1 MIYIVEDDAEVR
13 EMETYALKSGGFDV
27 MAFECG
33 KVMDEQVKVKVPDL
47 FILDIMLPGE
57 DGLST
62 LKRLRGQEN
71 TKNIPVIM
79 LTAKGT
85 ELDKVKGLDLG
96 ADDYIAK
103 PFGIL
108 EFISRVRA
116 VLRRS
121 ERSSSE
127 STEALNLALG
137 GVTLDDQCRSVTVG
151 GIAVEL
157 TFKEYELLKLLMSR
171 PGTVFSRQQILEK
184 IWGVDFD
191 NAHRGYAHKNASA
204 EVRGTRLYHTDRA
217 KRGVQSSMKNS
228 LCFSLIYVGVLVALF
243 AVYFTARVF
252 ENEMS
257 EQQKRDLRET
267 ASLIKNFYGQIPSE
281 NFRKNLD
288 SIASK
293 RLRVTLV
300 DRDGMVLYESDAKA
314 GKMEN
319 HRSRP
324 EIMDANSKGIGENL
338 RYSVTLNAQVFYFAE
353 RLSDGKILRLSR
365 RQAILHESVSKTMPY
380 LLALLTGIVVVAVLI
395 AFGLSRACA
404 TCAKIGRKLGTAR
417 TYG

>member
-1 MIYIVEDDAEVR
+1 MIYIVEDDIEVR
-13 EMETYALKSGGFDV
+13 EMETYALKSSGFDV

-33 KVMDEQVKVKVPDL
+33 KVMDEQVKTRVPDL

-57 DGLST
+57 DGLNI
-62 LKRLRGQEN
+62 LKRLRVQEN
-71 TKNIPVIM
+71 TKDIPVIM

-103 PFGIL
+103 PFGVL

-137 GVTLDDQCRSVTVG
+137 GVTLDDQRRSVTVG

-191 NAHRGYAHKNASA
+191 MD
-204 EVRGTRLYHTDRA
+204 TRTVDMHIKTLRQ
-217 KRGVQSSMKNS
+217 KLGVQASIVQTVRN
-228 LCFSLIYVGVLVALF
+228 VGYKV
-243 AVYFTARVF
+243 
-252 ENEMS
+252 
-257 EQQKRDLRET
+257 
-267 ASLIKNFYGQIPSE
+267 
-281 NFRKNLD
+281 
-288 SIASK
+288 
-293 RLRVTLV
+293 
-300 DRDGMVLYESDAKA
+300 
-314 GKMEN
+314 
-319 HRSRP
+319 H
-324 EIMDANSKGIGENL
+324 
-338 RYSVTLNAQVFYFAE
+338 
-353 RLSDGKILRLSR
+353 
-365 RQAILHESVSKTMPY
+365 
-380 LLALLTGIVVVAVLI
+380 
-395 AFGLSRACA
+395 
-404 TCAKIGRKLGTAR
+404 
-417 TYG
+417 

>member
-1 MIYIVEDDAEVR
+1 
-13 EMETYALKSGGFDV
+13 METYALKSSGFDV

-57 DGLST
+57 DGLSI

-137 GVTLDDQCRSVTVG
+137 GVTLDDQRRSVTVG

-191 NAHRGYAHKNASA
+191 MD
-204 EVRGTRLYHTDRA
+204 TRTVDMHIKTLRQ
-217 KRGVQSSMKNS
+217 KLGVQGSIIQTVRN
-228 LCFSLIYVGVLVALF
+228 VGYKV
-243 AVYFTARVF
+243 
-252 ENEMS
+252 
-257 EQQKRDLRET
+257 Q
-267 ASLIKNFYGQIPSE
+267 
-281 NFRKNLD
+281 
-288 SIASK
+288 
-293 RLRVTLV
+293 
-300 DRDGMVLYESDAKA
+300 
-314 GKMEN
+314 
-319 HRSRP
+319 
-324 EIMDANSKGIGENL
+324 
-338 RYSVTLNAQVFYFAE
+338 
-353 RLSDGKILRLSR
+353 
-365 RQAILHESVSKTMPY
+365 
-380 LLALLTGIVVVAVLI
+380 
-395 AFGLSRACA
+395 
-404 TCAKIGRKLGTAR
+404 
-417 TYG
+417 

>member
-57 DGLST
+57 DGLSI

-71 TKNIPVIM
+71 TKNTPVIM

-137 GVTLDDQCRSVTVG
+137 GVTLDDQRRSVTVG

-191 NAHRGYAHKNASA
+191 MD
-204 EVRGTRLYHTDRA
+204 TRTVDMHIKTLRQ
-217 KRGVQSSMKNS
+217 KLGVQGSIIQTVRN
-228 LCFSLIYVGVLVALF
+228 VGYKV
-243 AVYFTARVF
+243 
-252 ENEMS
+252 
-257 EQQKRDLRET
+257 Q
-267 ASLIKNFYGQIPSE
+267 
-281 NFRKNLD
+281 
-288 SIASK
+288 
-293 RLRVTLV
+293 
-300 DRDGMVLYESDAKA
+300 
-314 GKMEN
+314 
-319 HRSRP
+319 
-324 EIMDANSKGIGENL
+324 
-338 RYSVTLNAQVFYFAE
+338 
-353 RLSDGKILRLSR
+353 
-365 RQAILHESVSKTMPY
+365 
-380 LLALLTGIVVVAVLI
+380 
-395 AFGLSRACA
+395 
-404 TCAKIGRKLGTAR
+404 
-417 TYG
+417 

>member
-1 MIYIVEDDAEVR
+1 MIYIVEDDIEVR
-13 EMETYALKSGGFDV
+13 EMETYALKSSGFDV

-33 KVMDEQVKVKVPDL
+33 KVMDEQVKTRVPDL

-57 DGLST
+57 DGLNI
-62 LKRLRGQEN
+62 LKRLRAQEN
-71 TKNIPVIM
+71 TKDIPVIM

-103 PFGIL
+103 PFGVL

-137 GVTLDDQCRSVTVG
+137 GVILDDQRRSVTVG

-191 NAHRGYAHKNASA
+191 MD
-204 EVRGTRLYHTDRA
+204 TRTVDMHIKTLRQ
-217 KRGVQSSMKNS
+217 KLGVQGSIIQTVRN
-228 LCFSLIYVGVLVALF
+228 VGYKV
-243 AVYFTARVF
+243 
-252 ENEMS
+252 
-257 EQQKRDLRET
+257 Q
-267 ASLIKNFYGQIPSE
+267 
-281 NFRKNLD
+281 
-288 SIASK
+288 
-293 RLRVTLV
+293 
-300 DRDGMVLYESDAKA
+300 
-314 GKMEN
+314 
-319 HRSRP
+319 
-324 EIMDANSKGIGENL
+324 
-338 RYSVTLNAQVFYFAE
+338 
-353 RLSDGKILRLSR
+353 
-365 RQAILHESVSKTMPY
+365 
-380 LLALLTGIVVVAVLI
+380 
-395 AFGLSRACA
+395 
-404 TCAKIGRKLGTAR
+404 
-417 TYG
+417 

>member
-13 EMETYALKSGGFDV
+13 EMETYALKSSGFDV

-57 DGLST
+57 DGLSI

-137 GVTLDDQCRSVTVG
+137 GVTLDDQRRSVTVG

-191 NAHRGYAHKNASA
+191 MD
-204 EVRGTRLYHTDRA
+204 TRTVDMHIKTLRQ
-217 KRGVQSSMKNS
+217 KLGVQGSIIQTVRN
-228 LCFSLIYVGVLVALF
+228 VGYKV
-243 AVYFTARVF
+243 
-252 ENEMS
+252 
-257 EQQKRDLRET
+257 Q
-267 ASLIKNFYGQIPSE
+267 
-281 NFRKNLD
+281 
-288 SIASK
+288 
-293 RLRVTLV
+293 
-300 DRDGMVLYESDAKA
+300 
-314 GKMEN
+314 
-319 HRSRP
+319 
-324 EIMDANSKGIGENL
+324 
-338 RYSVTLNAQVFYFAE
+338 
-353 RLSDGKILRLSR
+353 
-365 RQAILHESVSKTMPY
+365 
-380 LLALLTGIVVVAVLI
+380 
-395 AFGLSRACA
+395 
-404 TCAKIGRKLGTAR
+404 
-417 TYG
+417 

>member
-13 EMETYALKSGGFDV
+13 EMETYALKSGSFDV

-33 KVMDEQVKVKVPDL
+33 KVMDEQVKVKVPDY
-47 FILDIMLPGE
+47 
-57 DGLST
+57 GLNI
-62 LKRLRGQEN
+62 LKRLRVQEN
-71 TKNIPVIM
+71 TKDIPVIM

-137 GVTLDDQCRSVTVG
+137 GVTLDDQRRSVTVG

-191 NAHRGYAHKNASA
+191 MD
-204 EVRGTRLYHTDRA
+204 TRTVDMHIKTLRQ
-217 KRGVQSSMKNS
+217 KLGVQGSIIQTVRN
-228 LCFSLIYVGVLVALF
+228 VGYKAL
-243 AVYFTARVF
+243 
-252 ENEMS
+252 
-257 EQQKRDLRET
+257 
-267 ASLIKNFYGQIPSE
+267 
-281 NFRKNLD
+281 
-288 SIASK
+288 
-293 RLRVTLV
+293 
-300 DRDGMVLYESDAKA
+300 
-314 GKMEN
+314 
-319 HRSRP
+319 
-324 EIMDANSKGIGENL
+324 
-338 RYSVTLNAQVFYFAE
+338 
-353 RLSDGKILRLSR
+353 
-365 RQAILHESVSKTMPY
+365 
-380 LLALLTGIVVVAVLI
+380 
-395 AFGLSRACA
+395 
-404 TCAKIGRKLGTAR
+404 
-417 TYG
+417 

>member
-13 EMETYALKSGGFDV
+13 EMETYALKSGSFDV

-57 DGLST
+57 DGLSI

-103 PFGIL
+103 PFGVL

-137 GVTLDDQCRSVTVG
+137 GVTLDDQRRSVTVG

-191 NAHRGYAHKNASA
+191 MD
-204 EVRGTRLYHTDRA
+204 TRTVDMHIKTLRQ
-217 KRGVQSSMKNS
+217 KLGVQASIVQTVRN
-228 LCFSLIYVGVLVALF
+228 VGYKV
-243 AVYFTARVF
+243 
-252 ENEMS
+252 
-257 EQQKRDLRET
+257 Q
-267 ASLIKNFYGQIPSE
+267 
-281 NFRKNLD
+281 
-288 SIASK
+288 
-293 RLRVTLV
+293 
-300 DRDGMVLYESDAKA
+300 
-314 GKMEN
+314 
-319 HRSRP
+319 
-324 EIMDANSKGIGENL
+324 
-338 RYSVTLNAQVFYFAE
+338 
-353 RLSDGKILRLSR
+353 
-365 RQAILHESVSKTMPY
+365 
-380 LLALLTGIVVVAVLI
+380 
-395 AFGLSRACA
+395 
-404 TCAKIGRKLGTAR
+404 
-417 TYG
+417 

>member
-1 MIYIVEDDAEVR
+1 MIYIVEDDVEVR
-13 EMETYALKSGGFDV
+13 EMETYALKSSGFDV

-33 KVMDEQVKVKVPDL
+33 KVMDEQVKTRVPDL

-57 DGLST
+57 DGLNI
-62 LKRLRGQEN
+62 LKRLRVQEN
-71 TKNIPVIM
+71 TKDIPVIM

-103 PFGIL
+103 PFGVL

-137 GVTLDDQCRSVTVG
+137 GVTLDDQRRSVTVG

-191 NAHRGYAHKNASA
+191 MD
-204 EVRGTRLYHTDRA
+204 TRTVDMHIKTLRQ
-217 KRGVQSSMKNS
+217 KLGVQGSIVQTVRN
-228 LCFSLIYVGVLVALF
+228 VGYKV
-243 AVYFTARVF
+243 
-252 ENEMS
+252 
-257 EQQKRDLRET
+257 Q
-267 ASLIKNFYGQIPSE
+267 
-281 NFRKNLD
+281 
-288 SIASK
+288 
-293 RLRVTLV
+293 
-300 DRDGMVLYESDAKA
+300 
-314 GKMEN
+314 
-319 HRSRP
+319 
-324 EIMDANSKGIGENL
+324 
-338 RYSVTLNAQVFYFAE
+338 
-353 RLSDGKILRLSR
+353 
-365 RQAILHESVSKTMPY
+365 
-380 LLALLTGIVVVAVLI
+380 
-395 AFGLSRACA
+395 
-404 TCAKIGRKLGTAR
+404 
-417 TYG
+417 

>member
-1 MIYIVEDDAEVR
+1 MIYIVEDDIEVR
-13 EMETYALKSGGFDV
+13 EMETYALKSSGFDV

-33 KVMDEQVKVKVPDL
+33 KVMDEQVKTRVPDL

-57 DGLST
+57 DGLNI
-62 LKRLRGQEN
+62 LKRLRVQEN
-71 TKNIPVIM
+71 TKGIPVIM

-103 PFGIL
+103 PFGVL

-137 GVTLDDQCRSVTVG
+137 GVTLDDQRRSVTVG

-191 NAHRGYAHKNASA
+191 MD
-204 EVRGTRLYHTDRA
+204 TRTVDMHIKTLRQ
-217 KRGVQSSMKNS
+217 KLGVQGSIVQTVRN
-228 LCFSLIYVGVLVALF
+228 VGYKV
-243 AVYFTARVF
+243 
-252 ENEMS
+252 
-257 EQQKRDLRET
+257 Q
-267 ASLIKNFYGQIPSE
+267 
-281 NFRKNLD
+281 
-288 SIASK
+288 
-293 RLRVTLV
+293 
-300 DRDGMVLYESDAKA
+300 
-314 GKMEN
+314 
-319 HRSRP
+319 
-324 EIMDANSKGIGENL
+324 
-338 RYSVTLNAQVFYFAE
+338 
-353 RLSDGKILRLSR
+353 
-365 RQAILHESVSKTMPY
+365 
-380 LLALLTGIVVVAVLI
+380 
-395 AFGLSRACA
+395 
-404 TCAKIGRKLGTAR
+404 
-417 TYG
+417 